1 MSDKIKTSVDISSEK
16 KIHWKQDISYGDY
29 LDLDNILSS
38 QNIRSDSH
46 DEMLFIIIHQA
57 SELWM
62 KLCIHELS
70 CAMEKLKADEIGP
83 AMKMI
88 SRIARIQEQLI
99 HSWNVLSTMTPKDYI
114 SFAIVLVKVPAFN
127 HINTVLLNFH

>member
-1 MSDKIKTSVDISSEK
+1 MGDKIKTSVDISNE

-29 LDLDNILSS
+29 LVLDQLLNA
-38 QNIRSDSH
+38 QNLRSDSH
-46 DEMLFIIIHQA
+46 DEMMFIIIHQA

-70 CAMEKLKADEIGP
+70 SAMDCLKNDEIGP

-88 SRIARIQEQLI
+88 ARIARIQEQLI
-99 HSWNVLSTMTPKDYI
+99 HSWNVLSTMTPKD
-114 SFAIVLVKVPAFN
+114 K
-127 HINTVLLNFH
+127 